1 MLTSLFMLG
10 PSGPGIIFEE
20 YLQAVFF
27 FFFFFFYNYQMLMI
41 VLFRY
46 KPEVGD
52 IIVGRVIEVEHTR
65 LLLISFLH
73 SLFFLFVIKCFFFGL
88 FQSN

>member
-1 MLTSLFMLG
+1 
-10 PSGPGIIFEE
+10 
-20 YLQAVFF
+20 
-27 FFFFFFYNYQMLMI
+27 MI

-73 SLFFLFVIKCFFFGL
+73 NFLFFLFVIKCVSSFFFFSFFGSVKL
-88 FQSN
+88 KFCSYLLIST